1 MPERLYSPEF
11 LALQRV
17 LSGRYTLEREIGR
30 GGMGI
35 VYLAREVALD
45 RPVAIKL
52 LPPDVARSASR
63 RDRFVREARLAASLS
78 HPHIVPI
85 HAVGERDGLVWYVM
99 AWVDGETLGERV
111 RRAGPLPPS
120 EAARVIREVAW
131 ALGHAHARGIVHRD
145 VKPDNILLEHGSG
158 RALVTDFGI
167 ARATDAVTD
176 SGGQGAGT
184 PAYMSPEQ
192 ATGDALDARSD
203 LYALGVTMW
212 HALTGRLPYE
222 AGSAVALLAQHAA
235 APVPALAAARPAV
248 PPALA
253 RAVERC
259 LAKSPD
265 ERFSSAEAL
274 VDAVADVRDPRGEI
288 PAPVRGFVREADG
301 AQREIGSALIA
312 AGSAQTASFIISL
325 GRGFDHAIASD
336 ILTVTAVVTGGFA
349 LARFGALIASARD
362 LIRSGY
368 DHRSMQGAL
377 VLEQRAQLEEA
388 AERTPPPRWET
399 YSLAALGVAK
409 TALAAWLV
417 MADSAWLY
425 IPGLA
430 GVVAIPA
437 LTVRRV
443 WSDLRRGPN
452 RWYRALAGRFGA
464 WTFGIAGLGVARP
477 GAARPVAGQ
486 PTVLAMGNAIEELFD
501 ALPPEQRRAVGDV
514 PDVVRRLEARALAL
528 RAAPDDAAAAS
539 RLEDVVRAL
548 ESVRLELLRLHAGA
562 GSLEGLTRDLEAA
575 RDIGRQVDA
584 AAEVRELL
592 RPPVSQPREQHTPA

>member
-1 MPERLYSPEF
+1 MSDRLYSPEF
-11 LALQRV
+11 LALQGV

-52 LPPDVARSASR
+52 LPPEVALSASR

-111 RRAGPLPPS
+111 RRAGPLPVS
-120 EAARVIREVAW
+120 AAARVMREVAW
-131 ALGHAHARGIVHRD
+131 ALGHAHARGVVHRD

-167 ARATDAVTD
+167 ARAADAGTD
-176 SGGQGAGT
+176 SGGQGVGT

-192 ATGDALDARSD
+192 AAGGALDARSD
-203 LYALGVTMW
+203 LYALGGTMW

-235 APVPALAAARPAV
+235 APVPPLAAARSGV

-265 ERFSSAEAL
+265 ERFPSAEAL
-274 VDAVADVRDPRGEI
+274 LDAVADVRDSRSEV
-288 PAPVRGFVREADG
+288 PAPVRGFVRDADG
-301 AQREIGSALIA
+301 AGREIGGALVA
-312 AGSAQTASFIISL
+312 AASAQTASLLTGL
-325 GRGFDHAIASD
+325 GSSFGDDIAAAV
-336 ILTVTAVVTGGFA
+336 LTVAAVVTGAYG
-349 LARFGALIASARD
+349 LARYGMLVASARD
-362 LIRSGY
+362 LLRDGY
-368 DHRSMQGAL
+368 DHAGVRAGLAA
-377 VLEQRAQLEEA
+377 EQQARLEEDRV
-388 AERTPPPRWET
+388 RTRPPRWET
-399 YSLAALGVAK
+399 ITIATLGAAK

-417 MADSAWLY
+417 GTDTPWLY
-425 IPGLA
+425 VPGLA

-437 LTVRRV
+437 VTVRRV
-443 WSDLRRGPN
+443 WSDLRKGPN

-464 WTFGIAGLGVARP
+464 WTFGIAGLGLARR

-486 PTVLAMGNAIEELFD
+486 PTVIAMGDAIEELFD
-501 ALPPEQRRAVGDV
+501 ALPADQQRAVADV

-528 RAAPDDAAAAS
+528 RAAPDDAGAAS

-562 GSLEGLTRDLEAA
+562 GSMEGLTRDIDAA

-592 RPPVSQPREQHTPA
+592 RSPVSPPREQRTPA